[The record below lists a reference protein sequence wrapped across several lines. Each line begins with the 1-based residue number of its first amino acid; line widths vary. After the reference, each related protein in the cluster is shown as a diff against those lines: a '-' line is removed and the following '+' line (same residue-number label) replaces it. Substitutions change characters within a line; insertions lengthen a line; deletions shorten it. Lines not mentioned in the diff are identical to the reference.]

1 MNKTPNDLTW
11 AVHYTVQRVLAARAV
26 SLPCLCFLSLDT
38 NSLGANNHFL
48 GCQVPDPLS
57 ASHWSWGIMV
67 PSHWPGLVTPPVS
80 PILQQLFASPRHSQQ
95 FCLRLLSIIICL
107 FVHNL
112 HNWQISLGVSY
123 KYIPCK
129 NLGQWTIKKLT
140 TYKNN
145 KNNVSL
151 LTK

>member
-80 PILQQLFASPRHSQQ
+80 PILQQLFASPLVTRKHSV
-95 FCLRLLSIIICL
+95 FVSSALSFVYLFTIYIIDRNHWGYHI
-107 FVHNL
+107 N
-112 HNWQISLGVSY
+112 
-123 KYIPCK
+123 
-129 NLGQWTIKKLT
+129 
-140 TYKNN
+140 TYYAKI
-145 KNNVSL
+145 
-151 LTK
+151 